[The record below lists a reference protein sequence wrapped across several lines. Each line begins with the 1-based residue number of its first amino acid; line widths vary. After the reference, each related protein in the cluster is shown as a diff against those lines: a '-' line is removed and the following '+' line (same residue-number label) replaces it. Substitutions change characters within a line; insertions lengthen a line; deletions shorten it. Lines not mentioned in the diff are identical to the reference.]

1 MPIRCITTFLLKVK
15 RRSLN
20 TFSNLKRESYG
31 VKCHFQQYFR
41 YIVAVTFIGGGNR
54 CTRRKPLQILSDK
67 ILFVMKK
74 FLWQVL
80 FWHLI
85 CTHTLFYK
93 IIYQG
98 KNKCSLYTP
107 FMNEFLV
114 NENSAVYSL
123 ILLKKGF
130 SIEINLKTYRKK

>member
-54 CTRRKPLQILSDK
+54 CTQRKPPQILSDK
-67 ILFVMKK
+67 ILFCHEKISMVG
-74 FLWQVL
+74 FVL
-80 FWHLI
+80 AFNMH
-85 CTHTLFYK
+85 THTLL
-93 IIYQG
+93 Q
-98 KNKCSLYTP
+98 N
-107 FMNEFLV
+107 N
-114 NENSAVYSL
+114 
-123 ILLKKGF
+123 ILG
-130 SIEINLKTYRKK
+130 